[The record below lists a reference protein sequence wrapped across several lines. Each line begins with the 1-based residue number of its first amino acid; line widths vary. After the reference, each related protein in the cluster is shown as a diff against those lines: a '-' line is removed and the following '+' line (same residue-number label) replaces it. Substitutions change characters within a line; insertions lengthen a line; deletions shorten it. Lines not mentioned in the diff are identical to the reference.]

1 VTPVPQPGNP
11 KPRFFRLTE
20 DQSCINRYGFNSDGH
35 AEVLQN
41 LRKRLYNFYHRY
53 PALYKPVGAGESAH
67 PVPPA
72 GLPRSLIPGKL
83 LGVNLGKNKTSDAAS
98 DEDYIRG
105 VQTFG
110 QYADV
115 LVINVSSPN
124 TPGLRNLQGGTRLGE
139 LLKGVVDERD
149 RLKTV
154 DGVLPKLLVKV
165 APDLDNKELA
175 DIAKAVKI
183 SGIDGVIVSNT
194 TISRPTTLKSRECRS
209 LSCKRLRRW
218 LTTLPNVSQQAR
230 GRRPVWPSG
239 QAARAQGPE
248 GAPRRAADVGAAHR
262 LRRHHDRRGRPRL
275 CGRRRVGRPAVHV
288 VWLPRRRCASLRQG
302 RAGRGAPGPGN
313 ELAGRRG
320 RKGPARAA
328 RRREALDDCI
338 RWLLDNH
345 LVPLILLLHIETD
358 LHVHQPLREYLCETG
373 ASKRRAR
380 ARQRTAGPAPTLT
393 AAQTSSTN
401 DRSFTPSSY
410 LPTADLEHS
419 AEMSDRVRLGF

>member
-1 VTPVPQPGNP
+1 MGRVGLFDLGFSYVEIGSVTPAPQPGNP

-41 LRKRLYNFYHRY
+41 LRKRLYTFYHRY
-53 PALYKPVGAGESAH
+53 PALYKPAGAGESAH

-83 LGVNLGKNKTSDAAS
+83 LGVNLGKNKSSDAAS

-105 VQTFG
+105 VKTFG

-154 DGVLPKLLVKV
+154 DGILPKLLVKV
-165 APDLDNKELA
+165 APDLDSEELR

-194 TISRPTTLKSRECRS
+194 TISRPATLKSRLYRPSVWHGIPHKADLLS
-209 LSCKRLRRW
+209 LLRPLANKREVGGLSGPPAKPLAIKALRALRAE
-218 LTTLPNVSQQAR
+218 LPASVPLIGCGGITTGEDALDFAAAGASAVQLYTSFGFR
-230 GRRPVWPSG
+230 GV
-239 QAARAQGPE
+239 
-248 GAPRRAADVGAAHR
+248 GAPRFVKD
-262 LRRHHDRRGRPRL
+262 
-275 CGRRRVGRPAVHV
+275 
-288 VWLPRRRCASLRQG
+288 
-302 RAGRGAPGPGN
+302 
-313 ELAGRRG
+313 ELA
-320 RKGPARAA
+320 
-328 RRREALDDCI
+328 EALKA
-338 RWLLDNH
+338 RGTSWKAVAGGKALPALLNG
-345 LVPLILLLHIETD
+345 E
-358 LHVHQPLREYLCETG
+358 
-373 ASKRRAR
+373 KR
-380 ARQRTAGPAPTLT
+380 
-393 AAQTSSTN
+393 
-401 DRSFTPSSY
+401 
-410 LPTADLEHS
+410 
-419 AEMSDRVRLGF
+419 